1 MDEQQWDAFGE
12 VRVIAPSRKST
23 RIFLIVFASLT
34 LAGGL
39 ITLATAATGVRTMP
53 GIRLLVIG
61 LTLFLMGILLFTILW
76 LWSVNARLLIG
87 RGAVGYRNVFR
98 RSRYW
103 SQSQIGRVVEM
114 AISFG
119 WWTSSPQRGIYIFG
133 RDGRKLVVL
142 TPRMWPARDLRDF
155 IEATGAPVDRRDAPV
170 SIKAINRE
178 FPKAFGWVAQHNLA
192 TSCLIVLVTVVLLV
206 GYMLVSAAFHH

>member
-12 VRVIAPSRKST
+12 VRVIAPRRKST

-34 LAGGL
+34 VIGGL
-39 ITLATAATGVRTMP
+39 ITLATAAAGVRTMP
-53 GIRLLVIG
+53 GIRLVAIG
-61 LTLFLMGILLFTILW
+61 LTLFLMSILVFGILW

-103 SQSQIGRVVEM
+103 SRGQIGRVVEM
-114 AISFG
+114 AISYG

-133 RDGRKLVVL
+133 IDGRQLVVI
-142 TPRMWPARDLRDF
+142 TPRMWHANDLRDF
-155 IEATGAPVDRRDAPV
+155 IEATGVPIDRRGAPV
-170 SIKAINRE
+170 SIKVVKRE

-192 TSCLIVLVTVVLLV
+192 AGCLIALVTVVLVV
-206 GYMLVSAAFHH
+206 GYLLVSAAFHH